1 MSLVVV
7 VQPPAEAI
15 MDTTVLAIVEEA
27 VSNRRGFIHLGL
39 GMDRDLPLLVRGPR
53 SLFLGGLLKMRGRA
67 LSLLDC
73 SALQETPDLPWIR
86 RPSVVDGSN
95 IVPS

>member
-7 VQPPAEAI
+7 VQPPAEAV

-39 GMDRDLPLLVRGPR
+39 GMDRGLPLLVRGP
-53 SLFLGGLLKMRGRA
+53 A
-67 LSLLDC
+67 HC
-73 SALQETPDLPWIR
+73 S
-86 RPSVVDGSN
+86 
-95 IVPS
+95 

>member
-7 VQPPAEAI
+7 VQPPAEAV

-27 VSNRRGFIHLGL
+27 VLNREGFVHHGL
-39 GMDRDLPLLVRGPR
+39 GMDRGLPLLVRGPR
-53 SLFLGGLLKMRGRA
+53 SLFRGGLLKLRGRA

-73 SALQETPDLPWIR
+73 SAL
-86 RPSVVDGSN
+86 
-95 IVPS
+95 

>member
-1 MSLVVV
+1 
-7 VQPPAEAI
+7 
-15 MDTTVLAIVEEA
+15 
-27 VSNRRGFIHLGL
+27 
-39 GMDRDLPLLVRGPR
+39 
-53 SLFLGGLLKMRGRA
+53 MRGRA

-73 SALQETPDLPWIR
+73 SALQETLDLPWIR